1 MRVLVRRAMATALLS
16 RGGLPL
22 FAAFLVWG
30 AGSGAQTLGRPLLAF
45 EFSSSVFLVTLLIS
59 SLALSR
65 IVAGPIT
72 GFLIDR
78 TGRRPIAAMGSS
90 IRAACSVGDVFAQN
104 YWQFFAL
111 EFVGAIGL
119 TMFNTTS
126 IVMVADLSETEN
138 RGRAVALRTTALKV
152 GQVAGPLLAAGVAYF
167 FGLRYV
173 FLVNAVA
180 KIIVTF
186 IIIRMM
192 AETRPEPEGPL
203 RGGRERPAASLSG
216 ARAILPQLLTP
227 AFASLAL
234 CTFGI
239 HVMTQGVFQSLFPIQ
254 SKVQAGLTDGDV
266 GVLISIASIVT
277 LLFALPNGFI
287 VDRYGRKPAL
297 VPGLL
302 LLAAAGC
309 LLAVSR
315 DYPGALMVALVY
327 GVGQSMTIGASQTFA
342 MDLAPEHQR
351 GAFMGTWTVFQN
363 LGSFVG
369 PLAAG
374 AIVDAWGFGPAFWTT
389 AAWLGASAL
398 VVMAFGPET
407 RARGRPP

>member
-1 MRVLVRRAMATALLS
+1 MPLLS

-45 EFSSSVFLVTLLIS
+45 EFTGSVFLVTLLIS

-65 IVAGPIT
+65 IIAGPIT

-78 TGRRPIAAMGSS
+78 MGRRPLAAIGSG
-90 IRAACSVGDVFAQN
+90 IRALASIGDVFAQN
-104 YWQFFAL
+104 YVQFFAL

-119 TMFNTTS
+119 TLFNTTS
-126 IVMVADLSETEN
+126 IVMVADMSETEN

-152 GQVAGPLLAAGVAYF
+152 GQVAGPLLAAGVALM

-180 KIIVTF
+180 KLIVTF

-192 AETRPEPEGPL
+192 AETRPEPELPE
-203 RGGRERPAASLSG
+203 RGRERPAASLKES
-216 ARAILPQLLTP
+216 RAILPILLSP
-227 AFASLAL
+227 GFAALAL

-239 HVMTQGVFQSLFPIQ
+239 HLMTQGVFQSLFPIQ
-254 SKVQAGLTDGDV
+254 SKVEAGLTDGDV
-266 GVLISIASIVT
+266 GTLISIASIVT
-277 LLFALPNGFI
+277 LFVAFPNGVI
-287 VDRYGRKPAL
+287 VDRFGRKPSL

-302 LLAAAGC
+302 LLAGTAV
-309 LLAVSR
+309 LLSMSR
-315 DYPGALMVALVY
+315 DYMGALMVALVY

-342 MDLAPEHQR
+342 MDLAPVDRR
-351 GAFMGTWTVFQN
+351 GAFLGIWSVFQN

-369 PLAAG
+369 PVAAG
-374 AIVDAWGFGPAFWTT
+374 AIVDTWGFGAAFLTT
-389 AAWLGASAL
+389 AVWLGVSAL
-398 VVMAFGPET
+398 IMAAFGPET
-407 RARGRPP
+407 RTRGRPPPG